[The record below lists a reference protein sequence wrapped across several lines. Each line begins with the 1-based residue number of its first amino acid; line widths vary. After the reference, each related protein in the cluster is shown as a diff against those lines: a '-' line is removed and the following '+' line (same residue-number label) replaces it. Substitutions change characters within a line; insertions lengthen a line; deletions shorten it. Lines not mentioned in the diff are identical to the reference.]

1 MLCGSRHHV
10 ALPSILSGSLTAS
23 SPSPF
28 QHHRNTAI
36 FSFLLQNSPGL
47 ILLDY
52 CTLECHFRESL
63 DQLSEALSA
72 LYTMDL
78 QETQRIL
85 SEYVHELANL
95 FHQIPGSAIVL
106 RYIKSSYQDDP
117 IRSAVELFLFLFAVR
132 YLLAPKYSTKP
143 GVVQLSEDEI
153 DDLVDE
159 WTPEPL
165 VGELTA
171 FEAMEVEKRPVIVSS
186 VGPKSKLSNGR
197 TVINLGSNNF
207 YNLNANESFKD
218 KAALTLRNYGVG
230 PCGPRGFY
238 GTQDIHLKTEAD
250 LASFLGVD
258 SSIIYS
264 QAFSTI
270 SSVIPAFS
278 KRGDI
283 IVADKGVS
291 FAIRRGIQISRST
304 VRWYEHNDMEDLER
318 VLAKVTKE
326 QNRKM
331 LTRRFIITEGLFES
345 YGDMVDLPKLIE
357 LKLKYKFR
365 LILDET
371 WSFGV
376 LGRTGRG
383 VTEHQNVDAAEV
395 DMIVGSLAGP
405 LIAGGGFCAGSEEI
419 VSHQRISAAAYT
431 FSASLPVL
439 LSMTASMSI
448 NHLQNN
454 PETVAQLREYTKAL
468 RAQLDPRSDWVYCTS
483 APENPV
489 LILVLK
495 PEVVSSKRLSVEDQ
509 QFLLQDIVDE
519 CLVNGVLI
527 TRLKT
532 LDDNFEPK
540 QIVPPA
546 LKVCATLG
554 LTKKEIEKAGTTIR
568 HAITKVLSKRK

>member
-1 MLCGSRHHV
+1 
-10 ALPSILSGSLTAS
+10 
-23 SPSPF
+23 
-28 QHHRNTAI
+28 
-36 FSFLLQNSPGL
+36 
-47 ILLDY
+47 
-52 CTLECHFRESL
+52 
-63 DQLSEALSA
+63 
-72 LYTMDL
+72 MDL